1 MTCSLETYRFRI
13 GSFNLGRTKQRYFR
27 KTNDGSTGSP
37 LIFTPIFILLLLGNG
52 LGLEPPEHLVHTEQ
66 AGEVRGGASS
76 SCNFFMTTK
85 EWSCSEMSSY
95 IWDPGRLVVEL
106 GGVSSVNANESKNRR
121 SVFTWR
127 TKAAINKLAHIFNGN
142 RENRGKG
149 LTCIYWN
156 KGPSLLVNKQDD
168 ILTVIRDHKP
178 HIIGLGE
185 ANFNQGQSVEDV
197 AIPGYILHLDSG
209 LECGEV
215 GNTARV
221 AVYTHELIRVKRRQ
235 DLEDTRVAAVWLEC
249 GLPNQR
255 GALICMGYRQWRL
268 LGQDDDSSA
277 SVPAQLT
284 RWSIFISKW
293 EEALQEGK
301 EVIVMLDANLDHLTW
316 QNSSCLPAH
325 HSSNRLKSLVDLLFE
340 KIIPLG
346 VSQLVRGATRF
357 ARGHQ
362 KSGLDHLYSNMPD
375 KLSQPRTYFTG
386 MSDHKLVKVIR
397 YTKSFKQL
405 PRYVRK
411 RTFKDFNEESF
422 HQQLSECN
430 LEDILNCRDPEL
442 ACRMLISKLT
452 TILDNL
458 APITNIQ
465 VRSCYVPGLSKET
478 KLLQKKRNEA
488 QEKAAS
494 SGDLEDWRIFRS
506 LRNQTTTKIR
516 EDKKN
521 WEAKRFDDEGNS
533 SNDVWKSVK
542 GWLGWNSGGTPSQ
555 LFSEG
560 IIVTRPVELATSMNK
575 FFIKKIK
582 DHRAKIPVVDLD
594 PLQYFKSAMR
604 NRSCTFTI
612 KELSLE
618 EVIKLIKGLRNSSAT
633 GIDFIDTRTVKLG
646 AEALAP
652 AIQHIINLSITT
664 SIFPSAWK
672 WHKVVPLLKSSDCD
686 RILPKSY
693 RPVALLPVISKIL
706 EKAVFNQLVLY
717 LEQNDLVHPNLHGSR
732 PGHSTATAL
741 SQLYD
746 DWAEAVDQG
755 SMVGVL
761 LCDQSAAF
769 DLCDHGILLEKL
781 RLMGVTDSAAAWF
794 RSYLS
799 GRKQSCMV
807 DGKVSAPLDIPA
819 CGVPQGS
826 IGGPILWLIFTC
838 DQPDVVH
845 EHEVDRYKVDRGC
858 SDHWEQRGQEED
870 VGGRDGG
877 CGALVGYVDDG
888 AYSFAHRDATK
899 LSEVLTYK
907 YRKLEMWMNANR
919 LVINA
924 DKTHL
929 MVMASRGNKAREQVS
944 INAGGYIICPSE
956 TEKLLGG
963 ILHQSV
969 TWKQHIQ
976 GHKSS
981 LMNQLC
987 SRLNGLKKVCVNA
1000 SFRTRL
1006 MMANGVFMSKLSYL
1020 ITLWGGDKQY
1030 LVKAVQVK
1038 QLAAAR
1044 AVCGMASWRWS
1055 RSKLLNRVG
1064 WLSIKQLIF
1073 YHTVVQVHKTLQTQK
1088 PRPLFHSLSSDYP
1101 YRTRRA
1107 AAGQIRQDPS
1117 FSTLNTFK
1125 YRSMMSYNSVP
1136 DSVRQGSTDTVKTKL
1151 RNWIKNNI
1159 PID

>member
-1 MTCSLETYRFRI
+1 M
-13 GSFNLGRTKQRYFR
+13 
-27 KTNDGSTGSP
+27 
-37 LIFTPIFILLLLGNG
+37 
-52 LGLEPPEHLVHTEQ
+52 
-66 AGEVRGGASS
+66 
-76 SCNFFMTTK
+76 
-85 EWSCSEMSSY
+85 
-95 IWDPGRLVVEL
+95 
-106 GGVSSVNANESKNRR
+106 
-121 SVFTWR
+121 
-127 TKAAINKLAHIFNGN
+127 
-142 RENRGKG
+142 
-149 LTCIYWN
+149 
-156 KGPSLLVNKQDD
+156 
-168 ILTVIRDHKP
+168 
-178 HIIGLGE
+178 
-185 ANFNQGQSVEDV
+185 
-197 AIPGYILHLDSG
+197 HLDSG
-209 LECGEV
+209 MEYDDV
-215 GNTARV
+215 GRTARV
-221 AVYTHELIRVKRRQ
+221 AVYTHELIRVKRRE

-255 GALICMGYRQWRL
+255 GVLICMGYRQWRL
-268 LGQDDDSSA
+268 LGQGDNASA
-277 SVPAQLT
+277 SVPAQLS
-284 RWSIFISKW
+284 RWSIFIGKW
-293 EEALQEGK
+293 EAALQEGK
-301 EVIVMLDANLDHLTW
+301 EVIVMSDTNLDHLTW
-316 QNSSCLPAH
+316 RNGSDLPAH

-346 VSQLVRGATRF
+346 VSQLISGATRF
-357 ARGHQ
+357 ERGQ
-362 KSGLDHLYSNMPD
+362 PKSGLDHLYSNRPD
-375 KLSQPRTYFTG
+375 KLSHPQTYFTG
-386 MSDHKLVKVIR
+386 TSDHKMIKVTR

-411 RTFKDFNEESF
+411 RSFKNFDEESF
-422 HQQLSECN
+422 HQQLSVCN
-430 LEDILNCRDPEL
+430 LEDILMCNDPEL
-442 ACRMLISKLT
+442 SCRLLTSKLT
-452 TILDNL
+452 TILDSL
-458 APITNIQ
+458 APISNIQ
-465 VRSCYVPGLSKET
+465 VRTGYVPGLSKET

-488 QEKAAS
+488 QEKAAY
-494 SGDLEDWRIFRS
+494 SGDPEDWRIFRT
-506 LRNQTTTKIR
+506 LRNQTTAKVR

-521 WEAKRFDDEGNS
+521 WETKRFDDAVNS
-533 SNDVWKSVK
+533 GTDVWKSVK

-555 LFSEG
+555 LFCEG
-560 IIVTRPVELATSMNK
+560 NIVTKPVALATSMNK
-575 FFIKKIK
+575 FFIKKIR
-582 DHRAKIPVVDLD
+582 DLRNKIPTVDLD
-594 PLQYFKSAMR
+594 PLQYFKSAMKD
-604 NRSCTFTI
+604 RSCTFSL
-612 KELSLE
+612 KELSVE
-618 EVIKLIKGLRNSSAT
+618 EVLKLIKGLKNSSAT
-633 GIDFIDTRTVKLG
+633 GMDFIDTRTVKLG

-664 SIFPSAWK
+664 STFPSDWK
-672 WHKVVPLLKSSDCD
+672 WHKVVPLLKSADCD
-686 RILPKSY
+686 KILPRSY

-706 EKAVFNQLVLY
+706 ERAVFNQLVIY
-717 LEQNDLVHPNLHGSR
+717 LEDNNLVHPNLHGSR
-732 PGHSTATAL
+732 AGHSTATAL
-741 SQLYD
+741 TQLYD

-769 DLCDHGILLEKL
+769 DLCDHNILVEKL
-781 RLMGVTDSAAAWF
+781 KLMGVTDSAAAWF

-870 VGGRDGG
+870 VGGSDGG

-944 INAGGYIICPSE
+944 INAGGFIICPSE

-963 ILHQSV
+963 ILHQSL

-1117 FSTLNTFK
+1117 FSTLTTFK
-1125 YRSMMSYNSVP
+1125 YRAMMSYNCVP
-1136 DSVRQGSTDTVKTKL
+1136 VNVRQGCISTVKMKL
-1151 RNWIKNNI
+1151 RKWIKCNI